1 MVDIKYKANLCRS
14 KDRLLLSFLFLSFL
28 LLTACGSSRQSALSP
43 AQSQAAVDL
52 PAYQPRIK
60 MGDQLHVVLS
70 HPLISYSYT
79 AEIENDGSIL
89 LPGFERLQVLGMTT
103 RALEELLAAKSRKVN
118 LSSVWLKTVHESS
131 GDLVAAS
138 SESSRADTTAASNLF
153 SAKVK
158 IANYQ
163 ISVLGLVERPGQ
175 YPVSEQH
182 ITVFEALALAG
193 YKTMNTKHGTIK
205 VLREASDG
213 QLTFYTLHLDDKSIV
228 NSPAYY
234 LEQND
239 VLYVHPSR
247 TGKWA
252 SGLSSPAAL
261 GVTSL
266 VSLLISVATLVVH
279 IVKP

>member
-1 MVDIKYKANLCRS
+1 L
-14 KDRLLLSFLFLSFL
+14 
-28 LLTACGSSRQSALSP
+28 
-43 AQSQAAVDL
+43 
-52 PAYQPRIK
+52 
-60 MGDQLHVVLS
+60 GDQLHVVLS

-89 LPGFERLQVLGMTT
+89 LRGFERRQVLGMTT
-103 RALEELLAAKSRKVN
+103 RALEELLAAKSRQVN
-118 LSSVWLKTVHESS
+118 LSSAWSKTVHESS
-131 GDLVAAS
+131 GKLVTTS
-138 SESSRADTTAASNLF
+138 MEGLQADTLAGSNLF
-153 SAKVK
+153 SPKVT
-158 IANYQ
+158 IANYR

-175 YPVSEQH
+175 YPVPQQH
-182 ITVFEALALAG
+182 ITIFEALALAG
-193 YKTMNTKHGTIK
+193 YKTTNAKHGTIK
-205 VLREASDG
+205 VLREANDG

-239 VLYVHPSR
+239 VLYVHPTR

-252 SGLSSPAAL
+252 AGLSSPAAL